1 MALITR
7 KEAAEQMGVTIQ
19 AVYMA
24 IKQGRLTAITDN
36 QGKIVINSDTMHQ
49 EWTGKSAFR
58 KMKNIQAATIEPPVT
73 KRKISKTSELIPEYE
88 ESRARTE
95 HLKAE
100 LLELERQQKE
110 QSLVSV
116 DEVNLKWQTIIT
128 TTRNKLLGV
137 PSKAQQRLPDLDN
150 SAVSCIDDI
159 IREALEELSAA

>member
-24 IKQGRLTAITDN
+24 IKQGRLTAIKDN
-36 QGKIVINSDTMHQ
+36 QGKIVINSDTMKD
-49 EWTGKSAFR
+49 EWSKKSEP
-58 KMKNIQAATIEPPVT
+58 KLIKKIEHKT
-73 KRKISKTSELIPEYE
+73 YKSSQSTSEYPEYG
-88 ESRARTE
+88 ESKARTE

-100 LLELERQQKE
+100 LLELERQEKE
-110 QSLVSV
+110 KSLVPV
-116 DEVNLKWQTIIT
+116 EEVNTMWQTIIT
-128 TTRNKLLGV
+128 NTRNKMLGV
-137 PSKAQQRLPDLDN
+137 SAKAQQRLPDLDN